1 MAGKKRTPEELEH
14 LKKTRRKAYNGKVSP
29 GPTRRSAT
37 GELILD
43 PKKQKFLEAYY
54 SPESETYANAYR
66 SALAAGFSPSYAK
79 VIMSPSYNNTW
90 VKIENFQ
97 KQTSLTPAHIVKSAE
112 KLALRGKKE
121 DTQLKA
127 IEFLAKIHGML
138 VEKKITANVNIEE
151 LLNTKDEDAKEILN
165 KDILDL

>member
-1 MAGKKRTPEELEH
+1 MAKLSPEAKEAFLKKR
-14 LKKTRRKAYNGKVSP
+14 KKNYNGKVSP
-29 GPTRRSAT
+29 GPTKRSAT

-43 PKKQKFLEAYY
+43 PKKQKFLENYY
-54 SPESETYANAYR
+54 SPESDTYANAYR
-66 SALAAGFSPSYAK
+66 SALNAGFSPSYAK
-79 VIMSPSYNNTW
+79 VVMSPAFNNTW

-138 VEKKITANVNIEE
+138 VEKKITAN
-151 LLNTKDEDAKEILN
+151 
-165 KDILDL
+165 